1 MRDEHSLRFAYALP
15 PITAVILTLM
25 YKCAYP
31 SYIIYATF
39 AIFFIWTAYETYYAI
54 YVTKICQDMVCFIM
68 FISLAFAINVSLF
81 MLKYP
86 SHLLTVTV
94 SAVVYVALGILINF
108 SSEIKDAILCKSKS
122 KDAD

>member
-25 YKCAYP
+25 YKCTYP

-39 AIFFIWTAYETYYAI
+39 AIFFIWTAYEIYYAV
-54 YVTKICQDMVCFIM
+54 YVDKICQDMMCFMM
-68 FISLAFAINVSLF
+68 FISLAFAINVALF

-108 SSEIKDAILCKSKS
+108 SNIMKSAILCKS
-122 KDAD
+122 

>member
-31 SYIIYATF
+31 SYI
-39 AIFFIWTAYETYYAI
+39 I

-94 SAVVYVALGILINF
+94 SAVVYVALGILINL
-108 SSEIKDAILCKSKS
+108 SSEIKDAILCESKS